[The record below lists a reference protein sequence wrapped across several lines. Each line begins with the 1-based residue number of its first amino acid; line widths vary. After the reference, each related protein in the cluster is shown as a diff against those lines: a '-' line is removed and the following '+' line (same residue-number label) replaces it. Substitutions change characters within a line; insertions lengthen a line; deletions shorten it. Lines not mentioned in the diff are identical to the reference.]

1 MSSIAT
7 LPTTVS
13 LSSDEKM
20 ELRELVDFLS
30 QEERKYFLSI
40 GDKARKILAIAA
52 FLKKK
57 KDEICS
63 LSEERKTELKTL
75 WDDLEPSHHSFLR
88 TFKVKTGSFAKAA
101 RKGVTPEDKASAHPV
116 KTIVQKKCPQA
127 AAATKQTSLPDV
139 KALTRRKILSKFED
153 LSFAKNVP
161 QHRFGKW
168 TIYTAQCPTQS
179 TADRIIDE
187 LRRAFPNPNGEWHPT
202 NGNSGTFAVNVTGLS
217 IEEDFKTAL
226 SAYVDLRVSELDD

>member
-1 MSSIAT
+1 MSSTAP

-13 LSSDEKM
+13 LSPEEKA
-20 ELRELVDFLS
+20 ELQELADYLS

-40 GDKARKILAIAA
+40 GDEAPKILAIAV

-63 LSEERKTELKTL
+63 LSEERKTELKAL
-75 WDDLEPSHHSFLR
+75 WDALEPSHHSFLR

-101 RKGVTPEDKASAHPV
+101 RKGVTPEDKASALPV
-116 KTIVQKKCPQA
+116 KTIVKKKRPQA
-127 AAATKQTSLPDV
+127 AAATEQTSLPDV
-139 KALTRRKILSKFED
+139 KALTRREILSKFND
-153 LSFAKNVP
+153 LSFVKHVP

-168 TIYTAQCPTQS
+168 AVYTTQNPTYP

-187 LRRAFPNPNGEWHPT
+187 LKLAFPKGEWYSFD
-202 NGNSGTFAVNVTGLS
+202 GRDGTFAVNVTGLS

-226 SAYVDLRVSELDD
+226 SAYVDLRVSELDVDD